1 MKYILVSGGVISG
14 VGKGV
19 ISSSLGSLLKTQGL
33 RVTSIKIDPYLNIDA
48 GTFSPYEHGETYVLD
63 DGGEVDLDLGNYE
76 RFLDITLHRDNNIT
90 TGKIYQHVIEKER
103 RGDYLGKTVQVVPHV
118 SDAIQDWI
126 ERVAKIPTDGSD
138 HEPDVCIIELGGTVG
153 DIESMPFVEAFRQFQ
168 FRVGK
173 ENFLLMHVCLVPVTS
188 SDKEQKTKPTQ
199 HSIRELRGLGLS
211 PDVIICRSADPLGEK
226 VRSKIAMFCH
236 VEPKHVL
243 SVHDCSSIYRVPL
256 LLETQ
261 GVFQICKDVIGM
273 TSIDTTPFDHE
284 SDTPTELGKWRD
296 LADRYENLNRSV
308 KIVLVGKYTALSD
321 AYASVIKALRHSC
334 LKANHKLDL
343 LYVEAQ
349 DLEEECKRQNPT
361 KYHEAWGRLCTGQ
374 GILVPGGFGTR
385 GIEGKI
391 AAINWARTEKIPFFG
406 ICLGF
411 QLAVVEF
418 SRNILGWTDANSTE
432 VNPDTA
438 HPVIIDMP
446 EVSTTELGGTMR
458 LGKRRTKFVKPDCLA
473 KKLYHDQPS
482 VEERHRHRYE
492 VNPAKVE
499 HFARK
504 GLHFTGHDTEGERME
519 ILELDDHPFFLGVQY
534 HPEFMSRP
542 MRSSPPF
549 FGFILA
555 SCGKLDSWLKNTSP
569 VVSPAPS
576 PAPSPVKPSPVKP
589 SPVKTGTVK
598 TGTV

>member
-1 MKYILVSGGVISG
+1 MVVSASFAPA
-14 VGKGV
+14 
-19 ISSSLGSLLKTQGL
+19 
-33 RVTSIKIDPYLNIDA
+33 TSARL
-48 GTFSPYEHGETYVLD
+48 
-63 DGGEVDLDLGNYE
+63 
-76 RFLDITLHRDNNIT
+76 
-90 TGKIYQHVIEKER
+90 Q
-103 RGDYLGKTVQVVPHV
+103 
-118 SDAIQDWI
+118 
-126 ERVAKIPTDGSD
+126 
-138 HEPDVCIIELGGTVG
+138 
-153 DIESMPFVEAFRQFQ
+153 
-168 FRVGK
+168 
-173 ENFLLMHVCLVPVTS
+173 
-188 SDKEQKTKPTQ
+188 
-199 HSIRELRGLGLS
+199 
-211 PDVIICRSADPLGEK
+211 

-256 LLETQ
+256 LLESQ

-284 SDTPTELGKWRD
+284 SDVPTELGKWRD

-349 DLEEECKRQNPT
+349 DLEEECKRENPT

-391 AAINWARTEKIPFFG
+391 AAINWARTKKIPFFG

-438 HPVIIDMP
+438 HPVIVDMP

-473 KKLYHDQPS
+473 KKLYVPVALAQHGLGPCRAW
-482 VEERHRHRYE
+482 EFHPGPLY
-492 VNPAKVE
+492 PAHGHTSSAPPLRAGLVRRIPGI
-499 HFARK
+499 HF
-504 GLHFTGHDTEGERME
+504 L
-519 ILELDDHPFFLGVQY
+519 FFLVRFGA
-534 HPEFMSRP
+534 R
-542 MRSSPPF
+542 RSPP
-549 FGFILA
+549 LPAHDRA
-555 SCGKLDSWLKNTSP
+555 SSSVCAATTTSRR
-569 VVSPAPS
+569 SRS
-576 PAPSPVKPSPVKP
+576 G
-589 SPVKTGTVK
+589 TGT
-598 TGTV
+598 GTR